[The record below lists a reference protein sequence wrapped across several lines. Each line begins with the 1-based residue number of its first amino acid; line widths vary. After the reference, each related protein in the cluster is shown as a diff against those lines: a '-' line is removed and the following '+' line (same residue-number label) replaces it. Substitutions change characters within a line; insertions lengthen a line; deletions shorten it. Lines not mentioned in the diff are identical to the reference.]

1 MYCEIDACSFLK
13 STNQRGH
20 IAIFKRGM
28 FMSPTQFDKNMV
40 CVNII
45 GVCFDNIF
53 KCAYRLQAAERKIDV
68 KVRNMGY

>member
-53 KCAYRLQAAERKIDV
+53 KK
-68 KVRNMGY
+68 

>member
-53 KCAYRLQAAERKIDV
+53 KMCLSA
-68 KVRNMGY
+68 